1 MRGVKFILAITKR
14 EYEENYLDFFR
25 KHGVENV
32 TSLLCNGTATQSVLD
47 LLGVEKTEQV
57 MLTAMVRNEDIN
69 ILKND
74 LRRDMDISAAGNGV
88 AVFIPVDSFGGNSS
102 LKYYVGEKPIEN
114 KENEEMA
121 NTDSKVVMIIA
132 LVDKGNTDLVMD
144 AARSAGASGGT
155 VLRAKGTGAK
165 IAKFFG
171 VTISEEK
178 EIVHIIAVREA
189 RDSIMKAIM
198 EKAGNNTSAHGVLF
212 SLPVDSVVGLSAF
225 ENL

>member
-1 MRGVKFILAITKR
+1 MKGVKFMLTITKR
-14 EYEENYLDFFR
+14 EYEENYLAFFR
-25 KHGVENV
+25 KQNIHNV

-47 LLGVEKTEQV
+47 LLGVEKTEQIL
-57 MLTAMVRNEDIN
+57 LTAMVRDEQIPAIKRGLRIN
-69 ILKND
+69 
-74 LRRDMDISAAGNGV
+74 MDISAAGNGV
-88 AVFIPVDSFGGNSS
+88 AVFIPVDSFGGSSS
-102 LKYYVGEKPIEN
+102 LNYYIGEQPIEN
-114 KENEEMA
+114 KGEDKMS
-121 NTDSKVVMIIA
+121 NTDSRVVMIIA

-189 RDSIMKAIM
+189 RDNIMKAIM
-198 EKAGNNTSAHGVLF
+198 EKAGSATQAHGVLF

-225 ENL
+225 ENI